1 MIPARVPPELNGLT
15 QVEEMLI
22 ARALPIMRVYV
33 KPGGKCAY
41 HDHCINLTQDVSDLA
56 SHYRKDISV
65 IVVKTKDKDNS
76 TRDVTARRLKG
87 ENALNWLINHNPHY
101 QCVTINANA
110 LDNLAVNGVPADIL
124 TVEIY
129 QDTSTDVELPE
140 PDIGPLSEEDLIYN
154 SESEMSSFL
163 PVPQLKCQEID
174 AIRDM
179 FSEASQPLNFWERPR
194 LHPCQRKYEDID
206 AMNTDYVDFLNTCQ
220 RHTQCSTQYCLKQKS
235 NESEQ
240 TCRLKLLFQLCSNT
254 RLEFE
259 QINLKRQSSQIQGE
273 VRYQEE

>member
-1 MIPARVPPELNGLT
+1 MCSEKYTKLSQIIAVKIFQYWVCKEAWPPTSNPRNPNSYACACYVRDKLVPLKFSAENFMIPARVPPELNGLT

-76 TRDVTARRLKG
+76 TRDVTVRRLKG

-110 LDNLAVNGVPADIL
+110 LDNLAVNGVPADIV

-154 SESEMSSFL
+154 SESEMSSFF
-163 PVPQLKCQEID
+163 
-174 AIRDM
+174 A
-179 FSEASQPLNFWERPR
+179 
-194 LHPCQRKYEDID
+194 
-206 AMNTDYVDFLNTCQ
+206 
-220 RHTQCSTQYCLKQKS
+220 CSSIKMS
-235 NESEQ
+235 RN
-240 TCRLKLLFQLCSNT
+240 
-254 RLEFE
+254 
-259 QINLKRQSSQIQGE
+259 
-273 VRYQEE
+273 